1 MPSSRD
7 EILASVRKHL
17 VESTPLPELTGP
29 WIEYPDPIAQFASV
43 LEMIGGRCVR
53 VPNVEAINA
62 ELDAIPAYSAAKQTV
77 SRIPGAGASTVDL
90 DAIDDPHALEDI
102 DFALLPC
109 EFAVAENAA
118 CWVHDRG
125 LKHRVI
131 YFLCQHLAFMV
142 RAEDVLHNMHQAYE
156 RLEFREAGF
165 GTFIAGPSKTAD
177 VEQSLVIGAHG
188 PRSQTVFVVG

>member
-62 ELDAIPAYSAAKQTV
+62 ELDATPAYSAAKQTV
-77 SRIPGAGASTVDL
+77 SRILGGGVYRVNGRFSGESRFVTRTGTALFNRVGNAPRVDGETDSFVARRAGRC
-90 DAIDDPHALEDI
+90 P
-102 DFALLPC
+102 
-109 EFAVAENAA
+109 
-118 CWVHDRG
+118 RG
-125 LKHRVI
+125 
-131 YFLCQHLAFMV
+131 
-142 RAEDVLHNMHQAYE
+142 
-156 RLEFREAGF
+156 
-165 GTFIAGPSKTAD
+165 
-177 VEQSLVIGAHG
+177 
-188 PRSQTVFVVG
+188 